1 MDPGIDDALAL
12 YAALA
17 RLDVRGL
24 ATVAGNVDLDRTFE
38 NGRQLLQLAGRSD
51 VPVWPGSRAPIFMSL
66 HTAPEIHGPHGMGAR
81 EFSEPTAAPALSETP
96 WQAWPA
102 LWSREPEPVH
112 LIATGPMTNVA
123 KLLWCLPEG
132 EKHLT
137 GITVMGGAVEGGN
150 VTPTAEFNFYVDP
163 EAADA
168 VLAAPVPV
176 SMVGLDVTWKARM
189 PWSDVERMAH
199 WGAVGQ
205 LLADAL
211 GWYGRHGEAVCEGL
225 AVHDAVAVTA
235 YAHPEWFTWEPMK
248 LSVRADGRWRG
259 TVVRVPGTASDRR
272 PVRVAVDVETGPV
285 MDWIMESVAHLAD
298 AAPK

>member
-24 ATVAGNVDLDRTFE
+24 ATVAGNVELDRTFE
-38 NGRQLLQLAGRSD
+38 NGRQLLQLAGRQE
-51 VPVWPGSRAPIFMSL
+51 VPVWPGSRSPLHFSL

-81 EFSEPTAAPALSETP
+81 EFAEPASGQALKEAP

-102 LWSREPEPVH
+102 LWARESEPVH

-123 KLLWCLPEG
+123 KLLWCLPDAA
-132 EKHLT
+132 KPLT
-137 GITVMGGAVEGGN
+137 GITVMGGAIEGGN

-163 EAADA
+163 EAADV

-189 PWSDVERMAH
+189 PWSDVHRLAG
-199 WGAVGQ
+199 WGAVGR

-211 GWYGRHGEAVCEGL
+211 GWYGRHGEAETTGL
-225 AVHDAVAVTA
+225 AVHDAVAVAA
-235 YAHPEWFTWEPMK
+235 YAHPEWFTWEPMT
-248 LSVRADGRWRG
+248 LSVRADGQWRG
-259 TVVRVPGTASDRR
+259 TVVRVPARIPDRG
-272 PVRVAVDVETGPV
+272 PVQVAVDVETGPV
-285 MDWIMESVAHLAD
+285 LEWIMESVANLAQGLGS
-298 AAPK
+298 